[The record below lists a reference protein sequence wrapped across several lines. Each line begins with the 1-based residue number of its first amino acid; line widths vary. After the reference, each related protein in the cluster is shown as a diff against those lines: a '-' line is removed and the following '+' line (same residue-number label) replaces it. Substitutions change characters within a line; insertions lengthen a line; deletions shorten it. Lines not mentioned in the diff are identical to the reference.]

1 MPIYSVDHASLL
13 ISAVATLVAACAGLI
28 SYAVYRSQSDP
39 DVVIFAEA
47 DELRPSI
54 INLVIKNMGRG
65 PAYDVR
71 FRLSSQ
77 LPSSAFGLN
86 IEDRKD
92 YEVMGDG
99 PLVTGIPFLPPGSKR
114 VITWGQL
121 GGLYGILG
129 DNAVVI
135 TSIYKSRHFGIPRK
149 IANKQSSVVE
159 IFSFKGTD
167 ASRKN
172 YEAQIADGIK
182 ELSKS
187 VSQIA
192 RNMT

>member
-1 MPIYSVDHASLL
+1 MAIDSVDHASLL
-13 ISAVATLVAACAGLI
+13 ISSVATLVAACAGLI

-54 INLVIKNMGRG
+54 INLVIKNIGRA

-71 FRLSSQ
+71 FRSSSQ
-77 LPSSAFGLN
+77 LPARAFGLHA
-86 IEDRKD
+86 EDRKD
-92 YEVMGDG
+92 FKIMDDG

-114 VITWGQL
+114 VITWGQF

-129 DNAVVI
+129 DKAVVI
-135 TSIYKSRHFGIPRK
+135 TSIYKSHHFGIPRK
-149 IANKQSSVVE
+149 IATKQSSVVE

-172 YEAQIADGIK
+172 YEAQIADGVK

-192 RNMT
+192 RNMA